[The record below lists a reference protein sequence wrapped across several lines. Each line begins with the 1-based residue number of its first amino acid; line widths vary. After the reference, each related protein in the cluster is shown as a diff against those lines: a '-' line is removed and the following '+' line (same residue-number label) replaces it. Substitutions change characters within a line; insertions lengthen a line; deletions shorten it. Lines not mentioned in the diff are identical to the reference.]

1 MAPPPGANGGGREAT
16 MKLFKCQVCGN
27 TVHFENTLCLN
38 CGAALG
44 YIPDRFSMSAL
55 TPSGDVWL
63 AAGDP
68 SRRFRSCANAQIGAC
83 NWLTPTEDE
92 NGLCR
97 ACRHNRTLPDLS
109 VEDNAVAWRKI
120 ELAKR
125 YLFYSLMRWRLPL
138 PLRRENDGLAFDF
151 LSGAAVGGATIL
163 TGHDSGLITLDIA
176 EADDAQREARRTAM
190 SEPYRTLLGHF
201 RHEIGHFYWDRL
213 VRDGGAIEAF
223 RAMFGDE
230 RADYD
235 AALQAH
241 YQDGPPADWSQRY
254 ISAYAST
261 HPWED
266 FAETWA
272 HYMHMVDALETAQ
285 SFGLSL
291 APAVATGEALQ
302 TQVDFDPYQR
312 AEFDQIVPA
321 FVAITVAV
329 NSLNRSLGQPDIYPF
344 VLSAAVV
351 DKLGF
356 VHGLVRARRWAA
368 GEGATH

>member
-1 MAPPPGANGGGREAT
+1 

-27 TVHFENTLCLN
+27 VVHFENTLCVN
-38 CGAALG
+38 CGATLG
-44 YIPDRFSMSAL
+44 YIPDRFAMSTLILADDLWSAAADL
-55 TPSGDVWL
+55 T
-63 AAGDP
+63 
-68 SRRFRSCANAQIGAC
+68 RNFRSCANALVGSC
-83 NWLTPTEDE
+83 NWLTPASEE
-92 NGLCR
+92 SGLCR

-109 VEDNAVAWRKI
+109 VEENVVAWRKI

-125 YLFYSLMRWRLPL
+125 YLFYSLTRLRLPL
-138 PLRRENDGLAFDF
+138 PLKQDNEGSGLAFDF
-151 LSGAAVGGATIL
+151 LSGVTAGRKVM

-176 EADDAQREARRTAM
+176 EADDPEREARRTAM
-190 SEPYRTLLGHF
+190 REPYRTLLGHF

-213 VRDGGAIEAF
+213 VRDGGKLDAF

-230 RADYD
+230 SADYE

-241 YQDGPPADWSQRY
+241 YQNGPPADWPMRY

-266 FAETWA
+266 FAETFA
-272 HYMHMVDALETAQ
+272 HYLHMIDALETAQ

-291 APAVATGEALQ
+291 SPATRSEALE
-302 TQVDFDPYQR
+302 TQVDFDPYQGV
-312 AEFDQIVPA
+312 AFDQIVPA

-344 VLSAAVV
+344 VFSAAVI

-356 VHGLVRARRWAA
+356 VHALVHSEDGAR
-368 GEGATH
+368 